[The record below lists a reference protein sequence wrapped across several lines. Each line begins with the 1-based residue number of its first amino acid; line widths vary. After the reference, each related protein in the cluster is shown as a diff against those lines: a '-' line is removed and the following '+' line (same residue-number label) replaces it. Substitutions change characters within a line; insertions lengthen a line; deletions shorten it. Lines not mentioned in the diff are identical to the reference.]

1 MADNSPEAITW
12 LDRNHSR
19 IWYRSGF
26 YEHSECD
33 YLTNNVSESFNNQ
46 IKAPRA
52 LLPHELFDGLRE
64 MIMEKMAHRRQIG
77 RELNDSALP
86 SLMMELNKVSKSL
99 RVVKIARGDNDF
111 ANRKR
116 KAISEK

>member
-1 MADNSPEAITW
+1 
-12 LDRNHSR
+12 
-19 IWYRSGF
+19 
-26 YEHSECD
+26 
-33 YLTNNVSESFNNQ
+33 
-46 IKAPRA
+46 
-52 LLPHELFDGLRE
+52 
-64 MIMEKMAHRRQIG
+64 MEKMAHRRQIG